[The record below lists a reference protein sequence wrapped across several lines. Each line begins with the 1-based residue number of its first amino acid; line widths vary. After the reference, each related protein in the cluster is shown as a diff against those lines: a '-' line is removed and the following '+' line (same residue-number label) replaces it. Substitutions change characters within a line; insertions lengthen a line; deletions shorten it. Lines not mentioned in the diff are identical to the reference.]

1 MLSEFCSFITGETRK
16 SLLIINARIINVYFA
31 LKNPVPLD
39 ELMLQWPYDISSLS
53 ALSQTDF
60 SKSLENV
67 QLVVAVK
74 FIEAFL
80 LIPLIYRKTCF
91 VCLLFCSVTV
101 SLKSLLNGN

>member
-53 ALSQTDF
+53 ALSQADF

-80 LIPLIYRKTCF
+80 LIPLIYKKTCF

>member
-1 MLSEFCSFITGETRK
+1 MLSEFFSFITGETGK
-16 SLLIINARIINVYFA
+16 SFPLINARIINVYFA
-31 LKNPVPLD
+31 LKNPVSLD

-101 SLKSLLNGN
+101 SLKSLLNDN

>member
-31 LKNPVPLD
+31 LKNPMPLD

-53 ALSQTDF
+53 ALSQADF

>member
-1 MLSEFCSFITGETRK
+1 MLSEFCSFITGETGK
-16 SLLIINARIINVYFA
+16 SLPIINARIINVYFA